1 MKKIKSA
8 ALAAALSII
17 FSVMPCRAAE
27 NAAVLENIAVAELG
41 QSLSQS
47 GFEKVE
53 PGTSQTPE
61 IAVRGGSYCWL
72 LDKLQGD
79 GKAFI
84 NFKLSKDF
92 KGTRDGSEYE
102 IEYEYYDSGEG
113 FVRLVY
119 DSAAKSAEIGDTVYT
134 QNKKVWKMRKIVLS
148 DALFEGRLDGK
159 YDFRLTIKENGTGS
173 TASGESIG
181 IRSVT
186 VRRIAAKNPI
196 FVSADTDEPGN
207 SFAWYAES
215 KIIRN
220 RFENLSNEEKRVNIR
235 YYLINGNYRIYFDKT
250 DSAVFAPGEVRESEL
265 DIGELK
271 RADIYKYH
279 AEITSED
286 GSINSDY
293 ELCDIAVLKTDPNGI
308 LNDDVLYCAH
318 LEWYGDTKI
327 KEDGIKLIKMS
338 NSYGIRSSF
347 DWNSMEP
354 SKGTL
359 DWNNHNMKFIVE
371 ELYKNGL
378 HLIPSISGP
387 SLFYC
392 ESWND
397 MPYSAEQLAGWR
409 NFIAYAAKTLK
420 QYGVTEYEIWNEPN
434 IANFNKYLNDRRG
447 DAYAKLLETA
457 AEEIKKVDPTAKVGG
472 PSVTGIN
479 GHWGKD
485 YFTEAMD
492 AGMYKYAD
500 AIVLH
505 PYEQKPPEI
514 CGMDENIKWF
524 KNKYRE
530 KGIDD
535 PDIWNTE
542 LGYTTADDNVADE
555 EAKGALNCR
564 TVLLYKSKD
573 LGERCCIYN
582 FEQKGTILTDR
593 EDMFGSVSPAS
604 YKLNREGKPFIPTEA
619 FGMVTGMNY
628 VMAQSSP
635 DGVFDSADANVRIN
649 RYKSDK
655 FGAKI
660 VSLYTVNNCENV
672 TLNLGAD
679 KVEVYDSYGN
689 ARKMYGENGRYT
701 FLANSRPVYI
711 VGDIKKTEIENDN
724 RLFDFGTAEVQAAEN
739 DIVKLNIQSFC
750 GDDCEITAELPQNTE
765 LVSNSGFN
773 GGTAGILLKNMC
785 KTGEK
790 SRVTV
795 NITRSGKLLGSA
807 DYDIESQEAVLP
819 KLSIGLADGIDLNRW
834 RASADIKNVSQ
845 SHAAKGYIE
854 FQSPASFKALGKI
867 NIGII
872 PRGQTGR
879 IEFNLPEI
887 ARKGQYS
894 LEYSI
899 SLADGSKT
907 SFTDNIDFTV
917 AAYAKN
923 KPKID
928 GEIQKGEWNA
938 NTFMYADDIGQVKKI
953 SDWRGNSD
961 LSGKTCVMWDE
972 DGLYM
977 CAEVT
982 DDIFCQEN
990 PPSSCWQ
997 GDSVQVGIMYG
1008 EEGFLAIGQG
1018 QATFHEIGIALTPE
1032 GAAAYRFLSQDSC
1045 YAEGI
1050 CQTAQTAVKRD
1061 GNKTY
1066 YEFFIPWKDLLRPTD
1081 EPPKA
1086 GDKLGFSFL
1095 INDNDG
1101 NGRRGWI
1108 EYAGGIGEEK
1118 NTALFTGIELIKP

>member
-1 MKKIKSA
+1 MYKIKA
-8 ALAAALSII
+8 AAAAAALSMIL
-17 FSVMPCRAAE
+17 SVMPCRAAE
-27 NAAVLENIAVAELG
+27 SGAAEGIAEAKLS
-41 QSLSQS
+41 QSLSQQ

-84 NFKLSKDF
+84 NFKLTKDF

-113 FVRLVY
+113 FVRFVY
-119 DSAAKSAEIGDTVYT
+119 DSAAKTAEIGDTVYT
-134 QNKKVWKMRKIVLS
+134 QNKKVWKTRKIVLS

-173 TASGESIG
+173 AASGESIG
-181 IRSVT
+181 IRRVT

-207 SFAWYAES
+207 SFAWYSDS

-220 RFENLSNEEKRVNIR
+220 RFENLSDRETEVNIR
-235 YYLINGNYRIYFDKT
+235 YYLINGSHRIYFDKSET
-250 DSAVFAPGEVRESEL
+250 AVFAPGEVRETEL
-265 DIGELK
+265 DIGGLK
-271 RADIYKYH
+271 RSDIYKYH
-279 AEITSED
+279 VQITAAD
-286 GSINSDY
+286 GSINSDR
-293 ELCDIAVLKTDPNGI
+293 ELCNIAVLKTDPDGI

-318 LEWYGDTKI
+318 FEWYGDNQI
-327 KEDGIKLIKMS
+327 KKDGISLIKMS

-397 MPYSAEQLAGWR
+397 MPYTDEQLAGWK

-420 QYGVTEYEIWNEPN
+420 EYGVTEYEIWNEPN
-434 IANFNKYLNDRRG
+434 IANFNKYLNNRRG
-447 DAYAKLLETA
+447 DVYAKLLETA
-457 AEEIKKVDPTAKVGG
+457 AEEIKKADPAAKVGG

-485 YFTEAMD
+485 YFSEAIE

-505 PYEQKPPEI
+505 PYEQKAPEI
-514 CGMDENIKWF
+514 CGMDENIQWYKD
-524 KNKYRE
+524 KYRE

-555 EAKGALNCR
+555 ETKGALNCR

-573 LGERCCIYN
+573 LGERCCLYN

-593 EDMFGSVSPAS
+593 EDRFGSVSPAS
-604 YKLNREGKPFIPTEA
+604 YKLNREGKPFVPTEA
-619 FGMVTGMNY
+619 FAMVTGMNY
-628 VMAQSSP
+628 IMAQSSA
-635 DGVFDSADANVRIN
+635 DGIFDSADANVRIN
-649 RYKSDK
+649 RYSSDK
-655 FGAKI
+655 FGSKI
-660 VSLYTVNNCENV
+660 VSLYTVNGSENV
-672 TLNLGAD
+672 TLRLGTD
-679 KVEVYDSYGN
+679 KVTVYDSYGN
-689 ARKMYGENGRYT
+689 SREMYGENGVYT
-701 FLANSRPVYI
+701 FLANNRPMYI
-711 VGDIKKTEIENDN
+711 SGDIKETKIENEN
-724 RLFDFGTAEVQAAEN
+724 SLFDFGAAEVQAAEN
-739 DIVKLNIQSFC
+739 DIVRLEIKSLC
-750 GDDCEITAELPQNTE
+750 GDDCEIEAELPQDAE
-765 LVSNSGFN
+765 LVSCSGFKD
-773 GGTAGILLKNMC
+773 GKAEILLKNLC
-785 KTGEK
+785 EKGEK
-790 SRVTV
+790 NRVTV
-795 NITRSGKLLGSA
+795 NITRGGRLIGSA
-807 DYDIESQEAVLP
+807 DYDITSREAVLP

-834 RASADIKNVSQ
+834 RASADIRNVSQ

-867 NIGII
+867 DIGII
-872 PRGQTGR
+872 PRGQTGHV
-879 IEFNLPEI
+879 EFNLPEI
-887 ARKGQYS
+887 TRKGQYS

-899 SLADGSKT
+899 SLSDGSRT
-907 SFTDNIDFTV
+907 DFTDNIDFTV

-923 KPKID
+923 KPVID
-928 GEIQKGEWNA
+928 GNIQKGEWNA

-953 SDWRGNSD
+953 TDWRGTGD
-961 LSGKTCVMWDE
+961 LSGKTCVMWDN
-972 DGLYM
+972 DGFYM

-982 DDIFCQEN
+982 DDIFCQDN

-1008 EEGFLAIGQG
+1008 DEGFLAIGQG
-1018 QATFHEIGIALTPE
+1018 QATFHEIGIALTPD

-1045 YAEGI
+1045 YPEGL
-1050 CQTAQTAVKRD
+1050 CETAQTAVKRD
-1061 GNKTY
+1061 GNKTC
-1066 YEFFIPWKDLLRPTD
+1066 YEFFIPWKDLLRPGD

-1086 GDKLGFSFL
+1086 GDRLGFSFL

-1118 NTALFTGIELIKP
+1118 NTALFTGIELIQP